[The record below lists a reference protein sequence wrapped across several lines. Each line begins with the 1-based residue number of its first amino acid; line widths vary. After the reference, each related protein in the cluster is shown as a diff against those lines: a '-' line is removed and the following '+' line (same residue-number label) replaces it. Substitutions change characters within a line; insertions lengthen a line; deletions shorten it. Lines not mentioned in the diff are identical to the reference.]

1 MTTSTEIATIDGE
14 IVEPEVKPLNKTEAK
29 ALDKKIRTTS
39 DRVTAG
45 IGKVQN
51 DFDQLVGLIDQA
63 AQGEI
68 HKALGLKSWAV
79 WLKDAVQFAPANRIE
94 RKELIGIMSGKGLS
108 QRTIAGM
115 LNVSQKTVDRDL
127 DGEVIAEGATVTS
140 LDGAKRPKN
149 KAKDVA
155 PEQEPLEAE
164 TEELEEDEKPEA
176 MTAVAV
182 VAAFDDEVANLWAA
196 HTELDLLLSE
206 EKWPN
211 ARKRVAAA
219 NLNHLQ
225 QIITTLQNIVD
236 NLMEA

>member
-29 ALDKKIRTTS
+29 ALDKKIRSAS

-79 WLKDAVQFAPANRIE
+79 WLKDAVQFAPANRVE

-127 DGEVIAEGATVTS
+127 DGEQVEEGATVTS

-149 KAKDVA
+149 KAKDVE

-164 TEELEEDEKPEA
+164 TEELEDEKPEA
-176 MTAVAV
+176 MTAVAIV
-182 VAAFDDEVANLWAA
+182 GAFDDEVANLWAA

-206 EKWPN
+206 EKWAN

-225 QIITTLQNIVD
+225 QVITTLQTIVD